1 MVPDLLLAVVPGVK
15 HHPKDG
21 AKRLHGTRKPLRR
34 SPGRP
39 EQAASRMA
47 AGTRIAQ
54 EANAP
59 DNAGDRLT

>member
-1 MVPDLLLAVVPGVK
+1 MMPDLLLARAPGVK

-21 AKRLHGTRKPLRR
+21 AERLHGTRKPLWR

-54 EANAP
+54 EANASG
-59 DNAGDRLT
+59 NAEDRLT